1 MKGYFRKRGENWSFT
16 IDIGRDPL
24 TGKRKQKTASGF
36 KTKKEAERACNELIH
51 QFNTGS
57 LVDDKNFTLSEY
69 LQEWLE
75 NTAKQRV
82 RETTFTNYKRAV
94 NSRIIPVLGSHKLK
108 DLKPLH
114 GQRFVKSLIDE
125 GLSPAYIEYIFIVLK
140 GSLEDAV
147 RWELLFKNPFQHV
160 EIPRPRKVVNSTWSI
175 EETKRFLNRTKFEN
189 VIYYHLFLLALNTGM
204 RRGEILGLKWKN
216 FDLNEGKISVT
227 ETLIY
232 DENGFRFT
240 EPKTHGSKRLI
251 SIDQNLCKEFKS
263 YKAKQN
269 EFKLLFGQSYE
280 DNDLVFAKETGQ
292 PILPRT
298 MTTTFNQFIKKADVP
313 QIRFHDLRHT
323 HATIL
328 LKLGINPKI
337 VSERLGHSS
346 IKTTLDTY
354 SHVTID
360 MQESAVLK
368 LSEALKS

>member
-1 MKGYFRKRGENWSFT
+1 MKGYFRKRGEKWSFT
-16 IDIGRDPL
+16 IDIGRDSL

-57 LVDDKNFTLSEY
+57 LVDDKNFILSDY

-82 RETTFTNYKRAV
+82 RETTFTNYKRAI

-108 DLKPLH
+108 ELKPLH

-125 GLSPAYIEYIFIVLK
+125 GLSPKYIEYIFTVLK

-175 EETKRFLNRTKFEN
+175 EETKKFLNRTKFEN
-189 VIYYHLFLLALNTGM
+189 IIYYHLFLLALNTGM

-251 SIDQNLCKEFKS
+251 SIDPNLCKEFKS